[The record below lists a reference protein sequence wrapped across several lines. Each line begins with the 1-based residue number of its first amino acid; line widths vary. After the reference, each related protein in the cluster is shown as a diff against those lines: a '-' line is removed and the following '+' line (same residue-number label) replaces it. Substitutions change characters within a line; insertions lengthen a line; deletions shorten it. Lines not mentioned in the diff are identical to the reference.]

1 MKTNRMPFRVVLDEP
16 VRTAEIARL
25 IARQLREKHVGA
37 TVTVFDNEGR
47 AIEIA
52 GPRLKVVR

>member
-37 TVTVFDNEGR
+37 KVTIFDSEGR
-47 AIEIA
+47 PIEIA
-52 GPRLKVVR
+52 GPTLRVIR